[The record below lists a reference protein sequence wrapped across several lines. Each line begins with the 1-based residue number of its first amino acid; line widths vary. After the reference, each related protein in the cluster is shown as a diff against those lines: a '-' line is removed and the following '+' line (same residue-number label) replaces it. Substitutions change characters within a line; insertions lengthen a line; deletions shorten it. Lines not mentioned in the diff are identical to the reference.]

1 MNDRTDDELDRL
13 LASLPLEE
21 PPAELH
27 ASILAATVERV
38 PAEPIDPW
46 EASAWGLLL
55 ALAVWF
61 VPHLSDIN
69 GVIATIARVAFTLAQ
84 PAILIWL
91 TVGVAAA
98 FTASTL
104 PEFSPGIYLARKGR

>member
-13 LASLPLEE
+13 LAALPLEE
-21 PPAELH
+21 PPAGLR
-27 ASILAATVERV
+27 ASILTATVQRV

-55 ALAVWF
+55 ALAVWL

-69 GVIATIARVAFTLAQ
+69 GIIATIARAAFTLAQ
-84 PAILIWL
+84 PSILIWL

-98 FTASTL
+98 FAASSL
-104 PEFSPGIYLARKGR
+104 AEFSPGIYLARKGR